1 MVLLYR
7 ITSALFYLGG
17 NGKFCSTSD
26 KVGSVFEE
34 HQFEPR
40 KEGQNIDDRNG
51 SSEDYRTID
60 GLGCVDNKTLN
71 FYSLDL
77 DTQKTLGERI
87 GLNLAENTSS
97 LDKTIFVAIVSPDQ
111 EVVYEMK
118 ANLEHKQD
126 QHLTLGESIST
137 FVNKFHNNPSQL
149 IPLRISKKLTVKSQ
163 KPYEQG
169 DKNVDICDDYSSNS
183 CIQEINGETFNH
195 FVMEESRNKNIII
208 LYKTSS
214 CAFCTAA
221 SSAAHVFHTVSRLFR
236 YAS

>member
-7 ITSALFYLGG
+7 VTSALFYLGG
-17 NGKFCSTSD
+17 NGKFCSTNER
-26 KVGSVFEE
+26 VGSVFEE
-34 HQFEPR
+34 HQFEPK
-40 KEGQNIDDRNG
+40 KEQNIDEQDG
-51 SSEDYRTID
+51 SSGDDRTID

-71 FYSLDL
+71 FYALDL
-77 DTQKTLGERI
+77 QTQKTLGERI

-97 LDKTIFVAIVSPDQ
+97 PDKTIFVAIVSPDQ
-111 EVVYEMK
+111 GVVYEMK
-118 ANLEHKQD
+118 ANLEHKKHQP
-126 QHLTLGESIST
+126 LTLGESIST
-137 FVNKFHNNPSQL
+137 FIRKFHNSPSQL

-163 KPYEQG
+163 KPYRQG
-169 DKNVDICDDYSSNS
+169 DKNVDICDEYSSNS
-183 CIQEINGETFNH
+183 CIKEINGETFNH

-236 YAS
+236 YAN